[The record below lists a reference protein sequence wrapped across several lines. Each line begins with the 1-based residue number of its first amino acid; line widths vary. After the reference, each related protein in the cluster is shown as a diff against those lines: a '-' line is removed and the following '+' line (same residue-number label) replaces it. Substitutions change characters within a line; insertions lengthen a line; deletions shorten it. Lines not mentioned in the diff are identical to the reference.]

1 MKNEITQENQGF
13 TLIELMIGVAII
25 AILSAIAIP
34 AYNGYITSGRL
45 AECANEISAIKLAQ
59 RQFFLENNGF
69 FPVDGAATTVGG
81 DYRNIENESG
91 GYFRSTYRE
100 HGGIPG
106 IGGAAYLA
114 HVHCDYTITMP
125 DPAAGAAAI
134 SYAITV
140 TPTPG
145 GNLVGVPEVA
155 SLNTAGD

>member
-1 MKNEITQENQGF
+1 MKNVITHTNQGF

-34 AYNGYITSGRL
+34 AYNGYIATGRITG
-45 AECANEISAIKLAQ
+45 CANEISAIQLAQ

-81 DYRNIENESG
+81 DYRNIEIESG

-100 HGGIPG
+100 HGGVAG

-114 HVHCDYTITMP
+114 HVNCDYTIAMP
-125 DPAAGAAAI
+125 DPAGAAV

-140 TPTPG
+140 TPTPT

-155 SLNTAGD
+155 SLNTAAD